1 MRKSII
7 YTAAI
12 VLALS
17 IVGCG
22 NKEGAAKEQTKQE
35 TVKGEKK
42 EAKKEAAK
50 KETKK
55 KETVKKKSS
64 SKKGFLKPTATG
76 LPYEMLVVMDDDQW
90 ERPLGRAVFNVL
102 DTDVPGLPQ
111 SERSFRITRVNPEGM
126 SSNMFRIMRNII
138 KVDIQKI
145 YTQPKLK
152 FARDVYSQPQMVM
165 TLQAP
170 DEASLA
176 QYVEENAQSII
187 DFFTRAEMNREIA
200 NLREEHNPDVSRL
213 AKEILGVDV
222 WVPWEVNKYKKGKDF
237 LWASTNSEKKDMN
250 IVVYS
255 YPYTDAK
262 TFTLDY
268 FLNKRDSVMKVNIPG
283 GPEGSYMTT
292 QHDYVYVKDATV
304 HGKYA
309 QVARGLWRVQGDRM
323 GGPFVSHSRVD
334 EVNGRVVVVEA
345 FIYAPESLKRD
356 LMRRMEAALYTL
368 QLPQQQPVEEL
379 SYSLDE
385 IVIEPEIK
393 I

>member
-50 KETKK
+50 KEAKK